1 MRTDRG
7 YWVPAFAGDDD
18 RYLRLDPPQKPPAGI
33 GYKSRMARAKANE
46 LRRRLYRVLE
56 QGPIGDRMS
65 VMVDRFLITLIL
77 VNLVA
82 VALQS
87 IPSLDAPY
95 ALWFDAVEVFS
106 LVVFSVEYGLRLWV
120 AVEHGPHVHLSA
132 TRARMKYAL
141 SPAGLIDLVAVLP
154 FWFALVLPADF
165 RVVLVF
171 RIVRFFKITRY
182 SPAMRSL
189 LDVLYRERRALFGCL
204 VITLGIALVAATLMH
219 LAEGRVQPDKLG
231 TIPQALWW
239 AIVTLGTIGYGD
251 VVPVTA
257 LGKLIATGTIFF
269 GLVVIA
275 LPVGIIATAFA
286 EQVHRRDFIVTW
298 GMIARVPLFAELDA
312 AAISDIMGLLRA
324 QVAEAGQVIVR
335 AGDPAHSMYFIAAGE
350 VEVALHKERL
360 RLGVGQFFGEVAVL
374 RRVHRSATAV
384 ALSRTNLLVLDAQDL
399 HALMERDPRIANRIK
414 EVVDTRVG
422 RFGPKGDMVAEE
434 IEKAE
439 QK

>member
-1 MRTDRG
+1 
-7 YWVPAFAGDDD
+7 
-18 RYLRLDPPQKPPAGI
+18 
-33 GYKSRMARAKANE
+33 MARDRIKE
-46 LRRRLYRVLE
+46 LRRRVYLVLE
-56 QGPIGDRMS
+56 QGPVGDDLS
-65 VMVDRFLITLIL
+65 LWIDRFLVALIL
-77 VNLVA
+77 LNLVV

-87 IPSLDAPY
+87 VATLEARY
-95 ALWFDAVEVFS
+95 ALVFDVVEIFS
-106 LVVFSVEYGLRLWV
+106 LVVFTVEYALRLW
-120 AVEHGPHVHLSA
+120 ASVEHGPYRHMHAL
-132 TRARMKYAL
+132 RARLKYVT
-141 SPAGLIDLVAVLP
+141 SPAGLIDLIAVLP

-204 VITLGIALVAATLMH
+204 VITLGIALVSATAMH
-219 LAEGRVQPDKLG
+219 LVEGRVQPDKLG
-231 TIPQALWW
+231 TIPEALWW

-257 LGKLIATGTIFF
+257 LGKLIASGTIAL

-286 EQVHRRDFIVTW
+286 DQIHRRNFIVTW

-324 QVAEAGQVIVR
+324 QVAEAGEVVVR
-335 AGDPAHSMYFIAAGE
+335 AGEPAHSMYFIAAGE
-350 VEVALHKERL
+350 VEVLLKKERL

-374 RRVHRSATAV
+374 RRARRSVTAIATT
-384 ALSRTNLLVLDAQDL
+384 RTNLLVLDAQDVR
-399 HALMERDPRIANRIK
+399 ALMSRDPRIARRIK
-414 EVVDTRVG
+414 DVVEKRVG
-422 RFGPKGDMVAEE
+422 REVVGPKGDMVTEE
-434 IEKAE
+434 IEKAVKE
-439 QK
+439 